1 MTCLHVKTNDVAE
14 MGSLGFKP
22 LSNDQVCSIPVD
34 MTLCKERVCV
44 EHSKTVPG
52 LSPIHKEGNEPCFIY
67 LLIYD
72 CTTFTSL
79 VNVLKK
85 EFCQI

>member
-1 MTCLHVKTNDVAE
+1 MFYPSGYDIVE
-14 MGSLGFKP
+14 
-22 LSNDQVCSIPVD
+22 
-34 MTLCKERVCV
+34 ERICV

-52 LSPIHKEGNEPCFIY
+52 LSPIHNEGNETCFIY